1 MKSFACDLNANIAS
15 ETAWIYIYDAS
26 NQLIGFPG
34 QYYDAETGLHYNYF
48 RYYNPQT
55 GRYITPDPIGL
66 EGGINL
72 FSYVDSVGK
81 PFETNLYTYTNNNP
95 INFIDPS
102 GLWSVTIEG
111 YELFGGGIVF
121 GSNPNGGRF
130 ISFRAGVGIGGGVSF
145 DPKGTSPGWDP
156 CKKHGLLN
164 VGLGGYAGGNVG
176 FGPFYGGYNAA
187 GGYNIENPGKNYW
200 YFNHGLNYG
209 LDWGFRLRAGVA
221 GGGELTFY

>member
-1 MKSFACDLNANIAS
+1 LKTEHKGGQKRSLLS
-15 ETAWIYIYDAS
+15 GRR
-26 NQLIGFPG
+26 IGVYPG
-34 QYYDAETGLHYNYF
+34 QYYDQETGLHYNYF

-72 FSYVDSVGK
+72 FVYVDSVGK
-81 PFETNLYTYTNNNP
+81 PLETNLYAYTGSNP
-95 INFIDPS
+95 VNFIDPL

-121 GSNPNGGRF
+121 GSNPNGGLF
-130 ISFRAGVGIGGGVSF
+130 ISFRVGVGLGGGISV

-164 VGLGGYAGGNVG
+164 VGLGGYAGANVG
-176 FGPFYGGYNAA
+176 LGPFYGGYNAA

-200 YFNHGLNYG
+200 YFTHGLNYG
-209 LDWGFRLRAGVA
+209 LDYGLRLRAGAA
-221 GGGELTFY
+221 GGAEITFY